1 MIKPQGTS
9 DGMETAV
16 VYLSM
21 LEQLYDLWKEDEI
34 DKSVIAETATA
45 MIEIACLGR
54 TTRQSCES

>member
-1 MIKPQGTS
+1 
-9 DGMETAV
+9 METAV

-21 LEQLYDLWKEDEI
+21 LEQLYDLWEENEI
-34 DKSVIAETATA
+34 DKSVIAETVTA